1 MFKHLILLVIFF
13 SSSVFISPV
22 NGQEPNDRDGD
33 IRYISDDLSTF
44 LHAGPGRNYRILGS
58 LVAGTRITVL
68 QENEEKGFIELIDS
82 DQRTGWV
89 ENQYVNKKESIRVLL
104 PNLQKQLADAT
115 QILRQQ
121 REENDLLNQQIAAM
135 TSQNADINRKLKTLE
150 SENEKITLELATQ
163 DHTAKMAWFT
173 RGGIIAVISLL
184 LGIVLTY
191 LPKKRRRN
199 DNWM

>member
-1 MFKHLILLVIFF
+1 MYKHGILLIIFLL
-13 SSSVFISPV
+13 SSAFTFQV

-33 IRYISDDLSTF
+33 IRYISDDLFTF

-68 QENEEKGFIELIDS
+68 QEDKEKEFIEIID
-82 DQRTGWV
+82 DNQRTGWV
-89 ENQYVNKKESIRVLL
+89 ESQYVNKVESIRVLL
-104 PNLQKQLADAT
+104 PGLQKQLQDTT
-115 QILRQQ
+115 QVLQQ
-121 REENDLLNQQIAAM
+121 QSTENDLLNQQIAAL
-135 TSQNADINRKLKTLE
+135 TSQNLDINRKLKTLE
-150 SENEKITLELATQ
+150 SENTEITQELANQ
-163 DHTAKMAWFT
+163 DYTEKMAWFT